1 MAWAYHTVRGI
12 ADSAFYHKA
21 ERGMVEKDALESVGI
36 DMLLRYR
43 DDILILASSY
53 EKFIAWFQKLKTKAG
68 FFKLQCQEILRFSK
82 VEDKEV
88 QFLQFRVQMNA
99 KSRRLRLIPHSKN
112 ISMPLERTSAHA
124 PAVHEWPTKHVET
137 MCNLATD
144 QSAREEAKL
153 SVMAK
158 FRQHLTPEDVL
169 AEMMDAGTHCIPRRV
184 RSCTAKVLWLTL
196 SWHPI
201 WQFAR
206 FGRTVKHFCEHKV
219 RYLLDQAFHQAFD
232 VRVCWRNRLMYSST
246 LVSKL

>member
-1 MAWAYHTVRGI
+1 
-12 ADSAFYHKA
+12 
-21 ERGMVEKDALESVGI
+21 
-36 DMLLRYR
+36 MLLRYR

-53 EKFIAWFQKLKTKAG
+53 EKFIAWFQKLKSKAG
-68 FFKLQCQEILRFSK
+68 FFKLQCEEIVRFSK

-158 FRQHLTPEDVL
+158 LRQHL
-169 AEMMDAGTHCIPRRV
+169 PRRCA
-184 RSCTAKVLWLTL
+184 SGDDGC
-196 SWHPI
+196 WHS
-201 WQFAR
+201 
-206 FGRTVKHFCEHKV
+206 
-219 RYLLDQAFHQAFD
+219 L
-232 VRVCWRNRLMYSST
+232 YSAEGEKLHCKGIVVNT
-246 LVSKL
+246 LVASYMAVC